1 MHRLLV
7 KEGDVDLSVPPC
19 ISKRVMGCCADL
31 AELTM
36 GDLHANAM
44 KFIFFLVTEGVFKVS
59 PDVYMTLWDLYQTP
73 MDQVTEETFTRFE
86 AILRDDVSVLRKG
99 TLVRL
104 IGDELS
110 DRGEND
116 FFVLMIFEA
125 LVLKGVQFEIL
136 FSNHGA
142 EFLNHFN
149 YIKKHFAFSH
159 SFICVPSKMTS
170 YAPQIDPLFTNSSK
184 RLKISLEE
192 GLINVEELSEKVDN
206 FYVPHIK
213 LISFSLD
220 KSNNEITIFSHA
232 PIDLADIKG
241 LALYFDV
248 PYNDGSIVTFGEM
261 IDAINGKAK
270 PDQLYPHCSPYHFD
284 KHVRFHPIY
293 RCAWNRY
300 LTDLN
305 RPAIHR
311 NGFKM
316 HWVHGHDP
324 LCESNDHITNLDN
337 ELGKCPGNY
346 KGEYTALI
354 VNQVI
359 ANLVHQLPR
368 MPSRAFFSYFFEDN
382 DTLDDISD
390 DDLLSGSFRPF
401 TEDELGMR
409 LDDDGHLDALSF
421 QA

>member
-7 KEGDVDLSVPPC
+7 KESDVDLSVPPGKG
-19 ISKRVMGCCADL
+19 KRVMSGSVEL
-31 AELTM
+31 AELTI

-44 KFIFFLVTEGVFKVS
+44 KFIFFLVTEGVFKIS
-59 PDVYMTLWDLYQTP
+59 PDVYVTLWDLYQTP
-73 MDQVTEETFTRFE
+73 MDQVTEETFTRFA
-86 AILRDDVSVLRKG
+86 AILHEDVSVLRKG

-116 FFVLMIFEA
+116 FFVLMVFEA
-125 LVLKGVQFEIL
+125 LVSKGVKFEIL

-142 EFLNHFN
+142 DFLNHFN
-149 YIKKHFAFSH
+149 YIKKCFAFSD
-159 SFICVPSKMTS
+159 SFICVPSKTTP
-170 YAPQIDPLFTNSSK
+170 YAPQIDPLFTNSSR
-184 RLKISLEE
+184 RLEISLEE
-192 GLINVEELSEKVDN
+192 GFINVEELSEKVDL
-206 FYVPHIK
+206 FYVPYIK

-241 LALYFDV
+241 LSLYFDV
-248 PYNDGSIVTFGEM
+248 PYNDRSIVTFGEM
-261 IDAINGKAK
+261 IDAINGKTK

-284 KHVRFHPIY
+284 KHERFHPIY
-293 RCAWNRY
+293 RCAWNRC

-305 RPAIHR
+305 RPAIHP

-324 LCESNDHITNLDN
+324 LCESDDHITNLDN

-354 VNQVI
+354 VNQI
-359 ANLVHQLPR
+359 TANPAHQLSR
-368 MPSRAFFSYFFEDN
+368 MPSRTFFSYFFEGN
-382 DTLDDISD
+382 DTSGDTSE
-390 DDLLSGSFRPF
+390 DDLFSGSFQPF
-401 TEDELGMR
+401 TGDELVVGVS
-409 LDDDGHLDALSF
+409 DDGFLDALSF
-421 QA
+421 QV